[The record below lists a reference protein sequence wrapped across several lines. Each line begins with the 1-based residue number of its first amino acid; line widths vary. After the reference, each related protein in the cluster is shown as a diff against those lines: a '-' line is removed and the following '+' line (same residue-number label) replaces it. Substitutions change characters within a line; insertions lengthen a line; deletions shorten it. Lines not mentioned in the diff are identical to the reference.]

1 VKVRVFPEFALEP
14 ALYQHAQ
21 QTDHY
26 NQYKGT
32 SHCFFFFSVTFT
44 KISKS
49 VQIFSMSDSPSK
61 LLLIYTGGTIG
72 MIKDYETNALK
83 AFDFENI
90 KERIPE
96 LQLVDCQLD
105 TVSFEKPID
114 SSDMTPDLWRRI
126 AEIIESRY
134 ADHDG
139 FVVLTGTDTMS
150 YTASALSFMLEY
162 LRKPVIFTGSQLPIG
177 DLRTDAK
184 ENLITAIQVA
194 SAQEKGVPKVQE
206 VALYFEYKL
215 YRANRTTKVSSEQFE
230 AFESP
235 NFPNLAESGVH
246 LTFNDPILRRL
257 KPDEKGKELVVRK
270 EMSSDV
276 VILKLFPGITETT
289 VRHVLSIPGLKGV
302 VLETFGAGNAP
313 TENWFLDCLSEAIQ
327 AGIQI
332 VNVTQCVSGSVLQGL
347 YAASSGM
354 KRIGVLSG
362 RDITTESALAKLR
375 YLLTFDFSREEFK
388 THFERPLRGEL
399 SEF

>member
-1 VKVRVFPEFALEP
+1 MAAHPP
-14 ALYQHAQ
+14 
-21 QTDHY
+21 
-26 NQYKGT
+26 
-32 SHCFFFFSVTFT
+32 
-44 KISKS
+44 
-49 VQIFSMSDSPSK
+49 K

-96 LQLVDCQLD
+96 LQLVECQLE
-105 TVSFEKPID
+105 TVSFERPID

-134 ADHDG
+134 ADQDG

-194 SAQEKGVPKVQE
+194 SAHENGSPKVQE

-235 NFPNLAESGVH
+235 NFPHLAKSGVH
-246 LTFNDPILRRL
+246 LTFNDAILRRL
-257 KPDEKGKELVVRK
+257 SMADNGMDLTVRK

-313 TENWFLDCLSEAIQ
+313 TATWFLNCLREAIQ
-327 AGIQI
+327 AGIHI
-332 VNVTQCVSGSVLQGL
+332 VNVTQCVSGSVLQGR
-347 YAASSGM
+347 YAASSEM

-399 SEF
+399 TEF

>member
-1 VKVRVFPEFALEP
+1 
-14 ALYQHAQ
+14 
-21 QTDHY
+21 
-26 NQYKGT
+26 
-32 SHCFFFFSVTFT
+32 
-44 KISKS
+44 
-49 VQIFSMSDSPSK
+49 M
-61 LLLIYTGGTIG
+61 LLIYTGGTIG

-96 LQLVDCQLD
+96 LQLLDCQLE
-105 TVSFEKPID
+105 TISFPRPID

-126 AEIIESRY
+126 ADIIESHY
-134 ADHDG
+134 SDHDG

-194 SAQEKGVPKVQE
+194 SAQENGSPKIQE

-235 NFPNLAESGVH
+235 NFPHLAESGVH
-246 LTFNDPILRRL
+246 LTFNDALLRRL
-257 KPDEKGKELVVRK
+257 NSADQGKELTVRK

-276 VILKLFPGITETT
+276 VILKLFPGITEAT
-289 VRHVLSIPGLKGV
+289 VRHLLSTPGLKGV
-302 VLETFGAGNAP
+302 VLETYGAGNAP
-313 TENWFLDCLSEAIQ
+313 TESWFLNCLREAIQ
-327 AGIQI
+327 GGLQI

-347 YAASSGM
+347 YASSAEM
-354 KRIGVLSG
+354 KRIGVLTG

-375 YLLTFDFSREEFK
+375 YLLTFGFSREEFK

-399 SEF
+399 TEF